1 MKIKIAKTKIINVP
15 GRAGIKCAGMCAA
28 LGVN

>member
-1 MKIKIAKTKIINVP
+1 MSIKVTKVQSISVP